1 MAFQRFDTL
10 VAGDDVSG
18 LVAANLLTYFH
29 YKVIILR
36 HTVAADR
43 YLYKGFTLP
52 ISPYLLPPLDFGE
65 LMAQCKQYL
74 SISQAEFERESELI
88 ERMQYITKRL
98 RIDLPIDQSEFID
111 EFVYEIGMRK
121 EIVKNL
127 IKLASRRLEETIS
140 FFNSHVPYPPYSF
153 WDKRRAASG
162 ISNRLY
168 SGESVLISLPTERER
183 LIFKTLLLFLQGYD
197 TARLLPS
204 QEALLSYL
212 FLRNWFLLSSIEKFK
227 SLLIKRLSD
236 KGVLILDGTANKYYV
251 EKKGFNYYVRDERL
265 HNSYRVDSVIIS
277 ADADSFRGFVSDK
290 LWERLRLPKTDSFI
304 RYTTNFVLPLRAI
317 PPIAAK
323 VIFINKGGRA
333 DDIITNSYQLTVS
346 KVIRGKAIIKEH
358 SLVSV
363 TFFIRHSEYDKK
375 NSEML
380 NRRAEEIL
388 LYVFPLVGESI
399 ISRSSVLDAESLL
412 DVNLNEIKRES
423 YLPSLAMYCNGDV
436 KDFILISDM
445 KTGINNFINVPSSIF
460 APLGV
465 FGDFMAAIRGA
476 EVISKSILGK

>member
-10 VAGDDVSG
+10 VAGDDISG

-29 YKVIILR
+29 YKVIVLR
-36 HTVAADR
+36 HTVAADK
-43 YLYKGFTLP
+43 YLFKGFTLP

-65 LMAQCKQYL
+65 LMTQCKQYL
-74 SISQAEFERESELI
+74 SISQSEFERESERI

-111 EFVYEIGMRK
+111 EFVHEIGMGK
-121 EIVKNL
+121 EIVRNF
-127 IKLASRRLEETIS
+127 IKSASHRLEETIS
-140 FFNSHVPYPPYSF
+140 FFNSHLPYPPYSF
-153 WDKRRAASG
+153 WDKRRATLE
-162 ISNRLY
+162 ILKRLY
-168 SGESVLISLPTERER
+168 SKESIQTYLPSERER

-265 HNSYRVDSVIIS
+265 HNSYRIDSVIIS
-277 ADADSFRGFVSDK
+277 ADADGFRGFVSDK
-290 LWERLRLPKTDSFI
+290 LWERLKLSKIDSFI
-304 RYTTNFVLPLRAI
+304 RYTANFVLPLRAI
-317 PPIAAK
+317 SPIAAK
-323 VIFINKGGRA
+323 VIFVNKGSKT
-333 DDIITNSYQLTVS
+333 DNVINNSYQLTVS
-346 KVIRGKAIIKEH
+346 KVIRGKAIIKEN

-363 TFFIRHSEYDKK
+363 TFFIRHSEYNKK

-388 LYVFPLVGESI
+388 LYVFPLAGESI

-423 YLPSLAMYCNGDV
+423 CLPSLAIYCNGNV
-436 KDFILISDM
+436 KDFISISDM
-445 KTGINNFINVPSSIF
+445 KTGINNFINVSSSIF
-460 APLGV
+460 APLGI
-465 FGDFMAAIRGA
+465 FGDFMAAVRGA
-476 EVISKSILGK
+476 EIISKSILGE